1 MSDKNSG
8 RGKERNFFL
17 RDIQGSAK
25 AEYEKE
31 RKKEKEIEHEEI
43 EKYAH
48 RKGIK

>member
-8 RGKERNFFL
+8 RERKNNEWHTRIGEGRIWERN
-17 RDIQGSAK
+17 
-25 AEYEKE
+25 KE
-31 RKKEKEIEHEEI
+31 KEKEIEHEEI